1 MTANFNEG
9 PAPGSET
16 DPAIPTDFHFK
27 SRYPACLIPISA
39 PDFFSNTVQ
48 RIMI

>member
-27 SRYPACLIPISA
+27 SRYPAMPHPNFPLPT
-39 PDFFSNTVQ
+39 FFLTLFNVL
-48 RIMI
+48 